1 MPELNIQVKTSHSCW
16 IMHSRESVLDFSKLY
31 IVFDIGDNIMFSTEL
46 ITWPCT
52 FPGVHWLGYL
62 TFTMVKFWDFRGIRS

>member
-1 MPELNIQVKTSHSCW
+1 VPELNIQVKTSHSCW

-62 TFTMVKFWDFRGIRS
+62 K